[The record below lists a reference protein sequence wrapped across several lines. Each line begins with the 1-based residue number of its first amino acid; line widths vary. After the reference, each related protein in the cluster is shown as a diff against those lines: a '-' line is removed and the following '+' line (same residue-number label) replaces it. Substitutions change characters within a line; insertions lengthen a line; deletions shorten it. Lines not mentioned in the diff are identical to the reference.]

1 MTDIRLLLPAIAVA
15 LAAGLIPESTS
26 AQQQIPDSA
35 PSALLVFLDC
45 NADNCDFDHFR
56 REIPW
61 VSWVRDREDA
71 DLHLLITAQETGGG
85 GRRYTLAYIGRRAL
99 AETEKTLSFVSDP
112 DQTDAEVREGL
123 TRTMAVGLVQFVE
136 GTPLASRLQVLY
148 WEGED
153 PVSAP
158 GGHDPWN
165 LWVFEIGTEGSLEG
179 EAQQSRYT
187 LEGSASATR
196 VSEQFKISFSMD
208 AEYEREHFELD
219 DTTTV
224 DSQAEDYEVD
234 LLMVWS
240 LGDHWSAGGLANAS
254 RSTFLNRD
262 LSISAGPAVEYN
274 LYPYRESTRRSLT
287 VRYQVGFQSFD
298 YQVETIQGKLAE
310 VHPGHALLVSAAVQ
324 QPWGEIHGQVEGI
337 QYLHDLASHRINTFL
352 SFEYRLFRGL
362 NLDLFVEFARIKDQ
376 FYLPGQDLSEEE
388 VLLERRQRETDFQ
401 YDVGI
406 GLSYRF
412 GSKFANIVNPR
423 F

>member
-240 LGDHWSAGGLANAS
+240 LGEHWSAGGLANAS

>member
-1 MTDIRLLLPAIAVA
+1 MTRLRSLLPPIALTVA
-15 LAAGLIPESTS
+15 VGFIPEPGS
-26 AQQQIPDSA
+26 AQQQVADSA

-71 DLHLLITAQETGGG
+71 DLHLLITDQETGGG
-85 GRRYTLAYIGRRAL
+85 GQRYTLSYIGRRAL
-99 AETEKTLSFVSDP
+99 TGTEKTLAFISDP
-112 DQTDAEVREGL
+112 NQTDAEVREGL
-123 TRTMAVGLVQFVE
+123 TRTMAVGLVPFVE

-148 WEGED
+148 QARGH
-153 PVSAP
+153 PAP
-158 GGHDPWN
+158 ARSEHDPWN
-165 LWVFEIGTEGSLEG
+165 LWVFQIGTEGSLEG
-179 EAQQSRYT
+179 EARQSRYT
-187 LEGSASATR
+187 LEGSASAAR
-196 VSEQFKISFSMD
+196 VSERLKINLSMD
-208 AEYEREHFELD
+208 AEVEHERFDLD

-224 DSQAEDYEVD
+224 DSEAENYEAD

-240 LGDHWSAGGLANAS
+240 LGDHWSVGGLANAS

-274 LYPYRESTRRSLT
+274 LFPYRESTRRSLT
-287 VRYQVGFQSFD
+287 VRYQVGVQSFD
-298 YQVETIQGKLAE
+298 YQVETIEGKLAE
-310 VHPGHALLVSAAVQ
+310 IHPGHALLVSAAVQ
-324 QPWGEIHGQVEGI
+324 QPWGEIYGEVEGT
-337 QYLHDLASHRINTFL
+337 QYLHNLASHRINTYV

-376 FYLPGQDLSEEE
+376 FYLPAQDLSEEE
-388 VLLERRQRETDFQ
+388 ILLERRQRETNFQ

>member
-1 MTDIRLLLPAIAVA
+1 MTDPRSLLPAIALA
-15 LAAGLIPESTS
+15 LAAGLIPESS
-26 AQQQIPDSA
+26 FAQQPVPDSA

-71 DLHLLITAQETGGG
+71 DLHLLITDQETGGG
-85 GRRYTLAYIGRRAL
+85 GQRYTLVYIGRRAL

-112 DQTDAEVREGL
+112 NQTDAEVREGL

-148 WEGED
+148 REPEH
-153 PVSAP
+153 PVAAP
-158 GGHDPWN
+158 GEHDPWN
-165 LWVFEIGTEGSLEG
+165 LWVFQVGTEGSLEG

-196 VSEQFKISFSMD
+196 VSEQFKISFSVD
-208 AEYEREHFELD
+208 AEYEHERFELD

-224 DSQAEDYEVD
+224 DSQAENYDAD

-274 LYPYRESTRRSLT
+274 LFPYRESTRRSLT

-298 YQVETIQGKLAE
+298 YQVETIEGKLAE

-324 QPWGEIHGQVEGI
+324 QPWGEIYGQVEGI

-352 SFEYRLFRGL
+352 RVEYRLFRGL